1 MGSILLNSIYRPWYQ
16 ALFCIVLMLVL
27 VAIIRPDKE
36 DSLWVIAGLSFVLFM
51 LLNSA
56 MIWASPT
63 QWTYFF
69 LSLLISVAYLFAAN
83 VIVTGYVSSFNVK
96 GSGESSMI
104 FLVIIYHPFALLL
117 VMFVKWLYFKF
128 I

>member
-1 MGSILLNSIYRPWYQ
+1 MGSILLNSIHRPWYQ

-69 LSLLISVAYLFAAN
+69 LSLLISVAYLFVAN